1 MIQSQTSLRVSDNS
15 GAKRVKCIKVLGG
28 FKRKFANVGD
38 LIVVSIR
45 KVKQHKRKKIKVKE
59 GEVTHAVIIR
69 VKSKSSR
76 LNSSN
81 VKCQENAVVLIS
93 NKTKPVATRVLGPVP
108 RELRHSKFM
117 KVASLSSG
125 FF

>member
-28 FKRKFANVGD
+28 FKRKLANVGD

-45 KVKQHKRKKIKVKE
+45 KVKQHKRKKIKVKA

-69 VKSKSSR
+69 VKSKSFR
-76 LNSSN
+76 PNSSS

-93 NKTKPVATRVLGPVP
+93 NKTKPIATRVLGPVP
-108 RELRHSKFM
+108 RGLRHSKFM